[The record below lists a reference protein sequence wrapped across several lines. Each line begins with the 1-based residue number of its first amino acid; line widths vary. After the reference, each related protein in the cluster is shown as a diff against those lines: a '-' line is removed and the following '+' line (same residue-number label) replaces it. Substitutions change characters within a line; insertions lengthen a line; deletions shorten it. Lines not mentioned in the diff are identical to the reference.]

1 MEYAANEV
9 LCNCK
14 HVTMADVDRVLH
26 QCEHLSDVE
35 REFEEVQRVT
45 ACSTGCG
52 GCHDKIL
59 AFISSQLSG

>member
-52 GCHDKIL
+52 GCYEKVLDV
-59 AFISSQLSG
+59 ISEIMHG